1 MREKIVKILID
12 VAVDLNEQLSDK
24 IEVSKGEEAAL
35 FGNNGVLDSLSLVNM
50 IVQVENEIEDNFDV
64 PIVLAEEKAMS
75 DENGP
80 FSTIGNLADYIDG
93 ILAQKK

>member
-12 VAVDLNEQLSDK
+12 VAVDLNEQLSNK
-24 IEVSKGEEAAL
+24 IEVGKGEEAPL

-50 IVQVENEIEDNFDV
+50 IVQVENAIEDNFDV

-75 DENGP
+75 DVEGP
-80 FSTIGNLADYIDG
+80 FATIGNLADYIDG
-93 ILAQKK
+93 ILANKK